1 MPTFLLG
8 LAALVIVL
16 WVIGQFRTANPAK
29 LAKATRWAGG
39 VGGLAGALLL
49 TVRGQLTLAALLAG
63 FALWL
68 LGKNRN
74 PFAGLGGFGNFD
86 WSGMRKG
93 AGARRSSVR
102 SAMIEM
108 QLDLDS
114 GAMSGV
120 VLAGRFEGRPLDL
133 MDRAELGELLAECGR
148 VDPEGE
154 RLLEAYLDR
163 RFAGGRAAGE
173 GDSDPRS
180 GGAAGGRAHPGGMSE
195 KEAYE
200 ILGLAKGASR
210 DEVARA
216 HRELMKKLH
225 PDAGGSTHLAARV
238 NEAKDVLMRRHH

>member
-1 MPTFLLG
+1 MPTFFLG
-8 LAALVIVL
+8 LAALVVVL
-16 WVIGQFRTANPAK
+16 WLASQFRNASPAK
-29 LAKATRWAGG
+29 LAKATRVAGG

-49 TVRGQLTLAALLAG
+49 TLRGQVTLAALLAG

-74 PFAGLGGFGNFD
+74 PFGGIGGFGGLGGFG
-86 WSGMRKG
+86 RR
-93 AGARRSSVR
+93 AERRSGVR

-114 GAMSGV
+114 GAMSGT
-120 VLAGRFEGRPLDL
+120 VLAGRFEGRRLDDL
-133 MDRAELGELLAECGR
+133 SSAELGELLAECGR

-163 RFAGGRAAGE
+163 RFAGGRAAGQ
-173 GDSDPRS
+173 GDSDPR
-180 GGAAGGRAHPGGMSE
+180 GGAAGRAQPGGMTE
-195 KEAYE
+195 QEAYE

-210 DEVARA
+210 DEIARA

>member
-1 MPTFLLG
+1 MPTFFLG
-8 LAALVIVL
+8 LAALVVVL
-16 WVIGQFRTANPAK
+16 WLASQFRNASPAK
-29 LAKATRWAGG
+29 LAKATRMAGG

-49 TVRGQLTLAALLAG
+49 TLRGQVTLAALLAG

-74 PFAGLGGFGNFD
+74 PFGGIGGFGGFNRGGF
-86 WSGMRKG
+86 GQR
-93 AGARRSSVR
+93 AERRSSVR
-102 SAMIEM
+102 SAMVEM

-114 GAMSGV
+114 GAMSGT
-120 VLAGRFEGRPLDL
+120 VLAGRFEGRRLDDL
-133 MDRAELGELLAECGR
+133 GSAELGELLAECGR
-148 VDPEGE
+148 VDPEGA

-163 RFAGGRAAGE
+163 RFAGGRAAGQ
-173 GDSDPRS
+173 GDADPRGGGAS
-180 GGAAGGRAHPGGMSE
+180 GGGAKSGGMSE

-200 ILGLAKGASR
+200 VLGLAQGASR
-210 DEVARA
+210 DEIARA